1 MTNALLHPFA
11 PAAKPTSDYINIVRG
26 AGSLVY
32 DDTGMDYVDGLGSL
46 WYCQVG
52 HGRAEIIDAVADQM
66 RRIEAYNIFDP
77 FTNEPADRVAEMV
90 VERSPFPD
98 GRCSWAVPVRRPSTP
113 PSRSP
118 ARRCS
123 AAARPSARS
132 SYAAPTATTAPTS
145 GARQRRASPP
155 NREGWGD
162 LVPHFIEVPHDDLE
176 AAASVFAEHGDRIAA
191 VLTEPVQGA
200 GGVYPPVDGYL
211 EGLRRLCDDNGALL
225 ILDEVICGFGRTGEW
240 FGAQTFGV
248 VPDLM
253 TFAKGVTSGYQPL
266 SGVIL
271 SRSVCDGFEEPGFLL
286 RTGYTY
292 SGHNASCAAGVANIQ
307 IIEDEGLV
315 GRANH
320 IGERLREG
328 LTALE
333 GDGLIESWR
342 GMGGIYA
349 AELGRD
355 AISPR
360 NTILEQGVIIRPMGT
375 CLAICPPLVI
385 TDDEI
390 GRIIDAMATGPGV
403 GGPGIGVSRCPGSN
417 VNSSILRVGKTSVE
431 ATPWTG
437 RIRSSTGSGRASLS
451 VQSTSAGTS

>member
-1 MTNALLHPFA
+1 MTNALLHPFS
-11 PAAKPTSDYINIVRG
+11 PPSMPERDFIDIVRG
-26 AGSLVY
+26 EGSLVY
-32 DDTGMDYVDGLGSL
+32 DAAGRDYVDGIANL
-46 WYCQVG
+46 WLCQIG
-52 HGRAEIIDAVADQM
+52 HGRSEVIDAVTAQM
-66 RRIEAYNIFDP
+66 RQIEAYNTFAP
-77 FTNEPADRVAEMV
+77 FTNGPAARVAEMI
-90 VERSPFPD
+90 VERSPHPD
-98 GRCSWAVPVRRPSTP
+98 GRVFLGCSGSEAVDTALKIARQFQQRRGQPDRQVIVRRTNGYHGTNFGGT
-113 PSRSP
+113 
-118 ARRCS
+118 S
-123 AAARPSARS
+123 AQGIA
-132 SYAAPTATTAPTS
+132 
-145 GARQRRASPP
+145 P

-271 SRSVCDGFEEPGFLL
+271 SRSVCDEFEEPGFLL

-342 GMGGIYA
+342 GMGAIYA

-355 AISPR
+355 AIPPR

-390 GRIIDAMATGPGV
+390 GRIIDAMATA
-403 GGPGIGVSRCPGSN
+403 
-417 VNSSILRVGKTSVE
+417 LE
-431 ATPWTG
+431 
-437 RIRSSTGSGRASLS
+437 
-451 VQSTSAGTS
+451 

>member
-1 MTNALLHPFA
+1 MTNALLHPFS
-11 PAAKPTSDYINIVRG
+11 PPSMPERDFIDIVRG
-26 AGSLVY
+26 EGSLVY
-32 DDTGMDYVDGLGSL
+32 DAAGRDYVDGIANL
-46 WYCQVG
+46 WLCQIG
-52 HGRAEIIDAVADQM
+52 HGRSEVIDAVTAQM
-66 RRIEAYNIFDP
+66 RQIEAYNTFAP
-77 FTNEPADRVAEMV
+77 FTNGPAARVAEMI
-90 VERSPFPD
+90 VERSPHPD
-98 GRCSWAVPVRRPSTP
+98 GRVFLGCSGSEAVDTALKIARQFQQRRGQPDRQVIVRRTNGYHGTNFGGT
-113 PSRSP
+113 
-118 ARRCS
+118 S
-123 AAARPSARS
+123 AQGIA
-132 SYAAPTATTAPTS
+132 
-145 GARQRRASPP
+145 P

-211 EGLRRLCDDNGALL
+211 EGLRRLCDDNDALL

-271 SRSVCDGFEEPGFLL
+271 SRSVCDEFEEPGFLL

-342 GMGGIYA
+342 GMGAIYA

-355 AISPR
+355 AIPPR

-390 GRIIDAMATGPGV
+390 GRIIDAMATA
-403 GGPGIGVSRCPGSN
+403 
-417 VNSSILRVGKTSVE
+417 LE
-431 ATPWTG
+431 
-437 RIRSSTGSGRASLS
+437 
-451 VQSTSAGTS
+451 